1 MAHKTD
7 GVTWWNDAGRN
18 YGAKSPEVRK
28 WMLDSNNY
36 YLDHYSINRSQGAKL
51 GQNYLHTTYIIIKR
65 SKLWN
70 WKKKYMKRY

>member
-1 MAHKTD
+1 MSHKTD
-7 GVTWWNDAGRN
+7 AVTWWNEVGKN

-51 GQNYLHTTYIIIKR
+51 KQNYLPPTK
-65 SKLWN
+65 
-70 WKKKYMKRY
+70 